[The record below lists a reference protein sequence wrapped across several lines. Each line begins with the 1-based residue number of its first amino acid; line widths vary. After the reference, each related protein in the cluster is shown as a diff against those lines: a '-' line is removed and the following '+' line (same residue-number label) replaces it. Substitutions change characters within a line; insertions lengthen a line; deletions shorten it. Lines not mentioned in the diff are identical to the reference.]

1 MTQELVRYTKVLEIV
16 GDILKVQ
23 VPEAGDG
30 KGAVVRFGDLAM
42 LEEADGNK
50 SLAQVININRDAV
63 SLQIFTGTKG
73 ISTRST
79 VTFLGHPMQ
88 TTYSSNILGRV
99 FDGTGNPI
107 DDGPDLSMD
116 PKVNIGGPS
125 VNPSERIVPS
135 KLIRTNVPMI
145 DIFNCLVESQK
156 IPIFSVSGEPFNP
169 FLARIGI
176 QADADIVVFG
186 GLGLIFDDYYTFRQS
201 FEDAGVFSRTVMFV
215 NQASDPIVERLLVP
229 DMALAVAERFAVEE
243 GKRVL
248 VLLTD
253 MTAYA
258 DALKEVGISMERVP
272 SNRGYM
278 GDLYSQLAR
287 RYEKACDYAKGGS
300 VTILTVTTMP
310 GDDVTHPVPDNTG
323 YITEG
328 QFYLHDGVIDPFGS
342 LSRLKQNVIGKVTR
356 EDHGQ
361 IMNTMIRFYSGA
373 RDAEQKQAMAFDLSD
388 FDHQLLKFGGLFQE
402 RFMDINVSL
411 ALEDALDLCWQ
422 TLAECFRAEQLLMR
436 QELVDKYFPQ
446 DVSPSVEAEKAA
458 GPDSED
464 ETEAETEAESE
475 SVTEAKTEEKSNGE
489 IAAQ

>member
-1 MTQELVRYTKVLEIV
+1 MTRELVRYSNILSIV
-16 GDILKVQ
+16 GDILQVQ
-23 VPEAGDG
+23 VPEAAADEE
-30 KGAVVRFGDLAM
+30 AVVRFKDLAIV
-42 LEEADGNK
+42 EQEDGSR
-50 SLAQVININRDAV
+50 SLAQVINIVRDAV
-63 SLQIFTGTKG
+63 SVQIFTGTKG
-73 ISTRST
+73 VSTSAS

-88 TTYSSNILGRV
+88 TTYSPNILGRV
-99 FDGTGNPI
+99 FTGAGEPM
-107 DDGPDLSMD
+107 DAGPDLSMD

-125 VNPSERIVPS
+125 VNPVERIVPTRM
-135 KLIRTNVPMI
+135 IRTDVPMI
-145 DIFNCLVESQK
+145 DVFNCLVESQK
-156 IPIFSVSGEPFNP
+156 IPIFSVSGEPYNP

-186 GLGLIFDDYYTFRQS
+186 GLGLIFDDYYTFRKA

-258 DALKEVGISMERVP
+258 DALKEIGISMERVP

-300 VTILTVTTMP
+300 VTILAATTMP
-310 GDDVTHPVPDNTG
+310 GNDVTHPVPDNTG

-328 QFYLHDGVIDPFGS
+328 QFYLHSGVIDPFGS

-361 IMNTMIRFYSGA
+361 IMNTMIRFYSEGQEA
-373 RDAEQKQAMAFDLSD
+373 AQKQAMAFDLSD
-388 FDHQLLKFGGLFQE
+388 YDYQLLNFAGLFRA
-402 RFMDINVSL
+402 RFMDINVSMP
-411 ALEDALDLCWQ
+411 LEDALDLGWR
-422 TLAECFRAEQLLMR
+422 TLAECFRPEQLLMK
-436 QELVDKYFPQ
+436 QDLVDKYFPK
-446 DVSPSVEAEKAA
+446 DFAAKAA
-458 GPDSED
+458 AED
-464 ETEAETEAESE
+464 ETELAPHGEA
-475 SVTEAKTEEKSNGE
+475 
-489 IAAQ
+489 AAQ

>member
-1 MTQELVRYTKVLEIV
+1 MVLDLVRYSRILEIV
-16 GDILKVQ
+16 GDILKVR
-23 VPEAGDG
+23 VPEADAGSG
-30 KGAVVRFGDLAM
+30 KGAAVRFGDLAV
-42 LEEADGNK
+42 LEQTEGAK
-50 SLAQVININRDAV
+50 SLAQVIAIDRDVV
-63 SLQIFTGTKG
+63 SLQVFTGTKG
-73 ISTRST
+73 VSTNST

-88 TTYSSNILGRV
+88 VTYSSNILGRV

-107 DDGPDLSMD
+107 DGGPDLAMD
-116 PKVNIGGPS
+116 AKVDIAGPS
-125 VNPSERIVPS
+125 VNPCERIVPQRM
-135 KLIRTNVPMI
+135 IRTDVPMI
-145 DIFNCLVESQK
+145 DVFNCLVESQK

-186 GLGLIFDDYYTFRQS
+186 GLGLIFDDYYTFRKT

-328 QFYLHDGVIDPFGS
+328 QFYLHDGVLDPFGS

-356 EDHGQ
+356 EDHSQ

-388 FDHQLLKFGGLFQE
+388 FDRKLLKFGALFRE
-402 RFMDINVSL
+402 RFMDIEVSL
-411 ALEDALDLCWQ
+411 PLEEALDLCWA
-422 TLAECFRAEQLLMR
+422 TLAVCFRPEELLMK
-436 QELVDKYFPQ
+436 QELVDKYFPKDASPASEQ
-446 DVSPSVEAEKAA
+446 APPPQSDVEHH
-458 GPDSED
+458 G
-464 ETEAETEAESE
+464 ET
-475 SVTEAKTEEKSNGE
+475 
-489 IAAQ
+489 AAQ

>member
-1 MTQELVRYTKVLEIV
+1 MTQEMIRYTNILSIV
-16 GDILKVQ
+16 GDILQVQ
-23 VPEAGDG
+23 VPEAEEGEEP
-30 KGAVVRFGDLAM
+30 VVRFRDLAIV
-42 LEEADGNK
+42 EQEDGTR
-50 SLAQVININRDAV
+50 SLAQVISIVRDAV
-63 SLQIFTGTKG
+63 SLQMYSGTKG
-73 ISTRST
+73 VSTRST
-79 VTFLGHPMQ
+79 VTFMGHPMQ
-88 TTYSSNILGRV
+88 AIYSPNILGRV
-99 FDGTGNPI
+99 FGGAGVPI
-107 DDGPDLSMD
+107 DGGPDISLD
-116 PKVNIGGPS
+116 PKVEIGGPS
-125 VNPSERIVPS
+125 VNPVERIVPT
-135 KLIRTNVPMI
+135 KMIRTDVPMI

-186 GLGLIFDDYYTFRQS
+186 GMGLIFDDYYTFRRR

-215 NQASDPIVERLLVP
+215 NLASDPIVERLLVP

-258 DALKEVGISMERVP
+258 DALKEIGISMERVP

-300 VTILTVTTMP
+300 VTILSVTTMP
-310 GDDVTHPVPDNTG
+310 GDDVTHPVPDNTV

-328 QFYLHDGVIDPFGS
+328 QFYLHDGIIDPFGS
-342 LSRLKQNVIGKVTR
+342 LSRLKQNVIGKATR

-373 RDAEQKQAMAFDLSD
+373 RDAQQKQAMAFDLSD
-388 FDHQLLKFGGLFQE
+388 FDEKLLKFGALFRE
-402 RFMDINVSL
+402 RFMALDVSIPI
-411 ALEDALDLCWQ
+411 EEALDLSWD
-422 TLAECFRAEQLLMR
+422 TLAECFRPEELLMK
-436 QELVDKYFPQ
+436 QALVNKYYPKDRGKGQ
-446 DVSPSVEAEKAA
+446 A
-458 GPDSED
+458 GGDADQPPNED
-464 ETEAETEAESE
+464 AMTG
-475 SVTEAKTEEKSNGE
+475 SNGE
-489 IAAQ
+489 AAAQ